1 MEVISAEAEKLKR
14 LIKEWWEH
22 KDQELEATFG
32 GKAGIDSTTFL
43 AVCKRLREKHFKAIP
58 QEDRLNVIVSKQAGA
73 GSAKNIRFT
82 LVGLG
87 QIQQYCRDN
96 VMEGKPFVAMV
107 KDITATEAQMD
118 FLEYGVRVKNRREM
132 ELATDDPNVRDMMST
147 WSVEKKSF
155 RLIRRWSFEGEGIRF
170 DLSMV
175 RASETVNGKYKQ
187 TKTFLE
193 AGVFQSPPKY
203 EMEVELLRDVT
214 ANEAA
219 AMRNL
224 VRGIGEVLRGIQKNT
239 LLIRKSQKEKVLA
252 AYKELTSSDR
262 FRGVQPKTLT
272 RPNMSSDIVPTIPN
286 IRGGYNV
293 TDKADGLRCHG
304 YCDPNGEFFLID
316 MTMNV
321 YRTGLLMKELANT
334 LLDGEW
340 VTQDRDGQPMNQ
352 FLYFDIYYW
361 REGENVSEKPFIDAA
376 GNGRMK
382 HMEDWYGKW
391 NEGAG
396 PAIVAG
402 GVTAINKLVV
412 APKTFRFAAAGDTS
426 IFGMAGDVL
435 SISRPYHTDGL
446 IFTPNILGLPKA
458 PGATF
463 AEQFKW
469 KPASENTVD
478 FLVNYEK
485 RLSNA
490 KEDEIL
496 TGYDETDNI
505 RRYKTMRLYVGSSRH
520 PALVDPRSAILMN
533 QPLPGAEEK
542 RRENYRPVLFNP
554 IDYPDTMS
562 SICYGVVERDGETD
576 TEYAVT
582 EAGEPIY
589 DPSIVEMRYD
599 PSREKGWR
607 WIPMRIRHDKTER
620 LLRGAKGRTMNND
633 AVANDVWSS
642 IHNPVSV
649 HMITTGA
656 DQPLEEELRA
666 ITEGTEG
673 RMGTNMVGA
682 KKPKKKESVSIDP
695 MREFHNGWI
704 KDRILLGTVLRG
716 GEEAKRLVD
725 IQCGPGRDILK
736 WIAHK
741 AGFVLGVDSN
751 ADDIQNPNTG
761 AYKRYVK
768 QLMDATDPGLVPP
781 MMFVIA
787 DASKRFVVGDA
798 GATTEEATILRTLFG
813 QTGMDE
819 RVAPY
824 AAQHASVLAKKA
836 DVVSCMFGI
845 HTYFENMEKLA
856 GFMQNLAEIV
866 KVGGYFVGCGF
877 DGETVFRKL
886 ADKGENEVI
895 QGADGSWT
903 VRKRYTAVALDETPD
918 SLGLAVEVEL
928 GGLDGA
934 QKEYLVPFPLL
945 VKQMER
951 IGLKLLDDEEA
962 AALGLQQ
969 STSMFNVS
977 YKMATAARRGKK
989 GAAADA
995 KKYAMSND
1003 LQDFSFMNRW
1013 YIFKRKSEGPVGDI
1027 TAEMAV
1033 AMDQTAMTSIAAENA
1048 KVQALAQRANAALKS
1063 IPVLEQKAQDALV
1076 NRVMSVVPTDLQEV
1090 ARADAA
1096 SPEVAVGPKRNS
1108 RMSKKALAALEAAAP
1123 LAPQMEAV
1131 GPMDTTKT
1139 MAVGE
1144 AGEVGAVTGGP
1155 GGPVDVPRTV
1165 MIQKVTAE
1173 RTFTEKQVLQ
1183 FYVDAPLSDVL
1194 LMGKEYTDTRSYL
1207 ATIRPFPITDK
1218 MDDGTGVEQEIT
1230 YPSVEHYIAAM
1241 KFKLASN
1248 MPDLAVS
1255 LFSRDGEI
1263 HQKYT
1268 RARQAEMVGVQAV
1281 PYDRDIQLLKEE
1293 LKEVQQYT
1301 SKAYLNSRKYRVVFD
1316 DGQWATIKDE
1326 VARDGLRQRLERDAK
1341 YRDIVMKAREKGLY
1355 LLNRVETAGSEMG
1368 GKRTI
1373 KGKIDGQNKIGVI
1386 LMDLAGFSF

>member
-1 MEVISAEAEKLKR
+1 MEVVSAEAEKLKR

-43 AVCKRLREKHFKAIP
+43 AVCKRLREKGFAAVP
-58 QEDRLNVIVSKQAGA
+58 QEDKLNVIVSKQTGA
-73 GSAKNIRFT
+73 NSSKNIRFT
-82 LVGLG
+82 LSGLG

-96 VMEGKPFVAMV
+96 VMDGKPFEAMV
-107 KDITATEAQMD
+107 KDITAVEAQMD

-132 ELATDDPNVRDMMST
+132 ALAADDPSVMDMMKS
-147 WSVEKKSF
+147 WAVEKKSF
-155 RLIRRWSFEGEGIRF
+155 RLIRRWSFEGEGVRF

-175 RASETVNGKYKQ
+175 RSSQSVGGKYKQ

-203 EMEVELLRDVT
+203 EVEVELLREGTD
-214 ANEAA
+214 NEAI

-224 VRGIGEVLRGIQKNT
+224 VRGIGEILRGIQKNT
-239 LLIRKSQKEKVLA
+239 LLIRNSQRERVLG
-252 AYKELTSSDR
+252 AYKELTKSDR
-262 FRGVQPKTLT
+262 FRGVQPKTLV
-272 RPNMSSDIVPTIPN
+272 RQNMVSEVLPTIPN

-304 YCDPNGEFFLID
+304 YCDPDGEFFLID

-321 YRTGLLMKELANT
+321 YRTGLRMKDLANT

-340 VTQDRDGQPMNQ
+340 ITQTSEGKPLNQ

-382 HMEDWYGKW
+382 HMEEWHNKW
-391 NEGAG
+391 KEGEG

-402 GVTAINKLVV
+402 GVTAINKLIV
-412 APKTFRFAAAGDTS
+412 APKTFLFGAEGDAS
-426 IFGMAGDVL
+426 IFAKAADILAIRQV
-435 SISRPYHTDGL
+435 YHTDGL
-446 IFTPNILGLPKA
+446 IFTPNAMGLPKA

-485 RLSNA
+485 RLDNM

-496 TGYDETDNI
+496 TGYDENDNI

-520 PALVDPRSAILMN
+520 PAFVDPRSAILMN
-533 QPLPGAEEK
+533 QPLPTAEEK
-542 RRENYRPVLFNP
+542 RRDNYRPALFNP
-554 IDYPDTMS
+554 IEYPDTMA

-576 TEYAVT
+576 NEYAIT
-582 EAGEPIY
+582 ELGEPIY

-607 WIPMRIRHDKTER
+607 WIPMRVRHDKTER

-633 AVANDVWSS
+633 AVANDVWNS
-642 IHNPVSV
+642 IHNPVTL
-649 HMITTGA
+649 HMITTGS
-656 DQPLEEELRA
+656 DQPLEEELQA
-666 ITEGTEG
+666 ITEGTGERTG
-673 RMGTNMVGA
+673 MV
-682 KKPKKKESVSIDP
+682 KKPRKKESVSIDP

-704 KDRILLGTVLRG
+704 KDRILLGTVMRG

-725 IQCGPGRDILK
+725 IGCGPGRDMLK

-751 ADDIQNPNTG
+751 ADVIQNPNTG
-761 AYKRYVK
+761 AYKRYMK
-768 QLMDATDPGLVPP
+768 QLTDATEPGLIPP
-781 MMFVIA
+781 MVFAIA
-787 DASKRFVVGDA
+787 DASKRLVSGDA
-798 GATTEEATILRTLFG
+798 GATSEEGAILRTLFG
-813 QTGMDE
+813 NSTVEE
-819 RVAPY
+819 RVLPY
-824 AAQHASVLAKKA
+824 IGTHASALGKKA

-845 HTYFENMEKLA
+845 HEFFENAEKLA

-877 DGETVFRKL
+877 DGETVFRRL
-886 ADKGENEVI
+886 ADKGENDVI
-895 QGADGSWT
+895 QAKDESWT
-903 VRKRYTAVALDETPD
+903 VRKRYSAAVIDDTTD
-918 SLGLAVEVEL
+918 SLGLAIEVEL

-934 QKEYLVPFPLL
+934 QKEFLVPFPLL

-951 IGLKLLDDEEA
+951 VGLKLLDDQEA

-977 YKMATAARRGKK
+977 YKMAMGIGRGKR
-989 GAAADA
+989 GGPAT

-1027 TAEMAV
+1027 TAEMAA
-1033 AMDQTAMTSIAAENA
+1033 AMDETAKTAIATEEAKIAA
-1048 KVQALAQRANAALKS
+1048 LSLRAATALKS
-1063 IPVLEQKAQDALV
+1063 IPVLEQRAKEALV
-1076 NRVMSVVPTDLQEV
+1076 NRTLAAVPADLQ
-1090 ARADAA
+1090 AA
-1096 SPEVAVGPKRNS
+1096 AKANAGSPEVSVSAAPKRNS
-1108 RMSKKALAALEAAAP
+1108 RMSKKALSALEAAAP
-1123 LAPQMEAV
+1123 APQIEAV
-1131 GPMDTTKT
+1131 GPLGATNTV
-1139 MAVGE
+1139 AVGE
-1144 AGEVGAVTGGP
+1144 TGAAPTTGGP
-1155 GGPVDVPRTV
+1155 GAPVDVPRTV
-1165 MIQKVTAE
+1165 MIEKITVE
-1173 RTFTEKQVLQ
+1173 RKFTPKQLFQ
-1183 FYVDAPLSDVL
+1183 FFVGAPLGDQL
-1194 LMGKEYTDTRSYL
+1194 LMGKEYTDARSYL
-1207 ATIRPFPITDK
+1207 ATITPFPITDT
-1218 MDDGTGVEQEIT
+1218 MEDGAGGTQEVE

-1248 MPDLAVS
+1248 KPELAVS
-1255 LFSRDGEI
+1255 LFGREGEI
-1263 HQKYT
+1263 HQKYIRERLAQT
-1268 RARQAEMVGVQAV
+1268 VGKDALNYDKDILLLKAEMKE
-1281 PYDRDIQLLKEE
+1281 IQDYSTKS
-1293 LKEVQQYT
+1293 V
-1301 SKAYLNSRKYRVVFD
+1301 LNTKRYNVVFD
-1316 DGQWATIKDE
+1316 DAQWAAVKPNVIRE
-1326 VARDGLRQRLERDAK
+1326 GLRQRLERDAK
-1341 YRDIVMKAREKGLY
+1341 FREIVMKAREKGIY
-1355 LLNRVETAGSEMG
+1355 LLNRVESAGSELG
-1368 GKRTI
+1368 GKVKAT
-1373 KGKIDGQNKIGVI
+1373 GAIDGQNKIGVI
-1386 LMDLAGFSF
+1386 LMDLAGFNF

>member
-14 LIKEWWEH
+14 LIKDWWEH

-32 GKAGIDSTTFL
+32 GKTGIDPMTFM
-43 AVCKRLREKHFKAIP
+43 AVCKRLREKGFAAIP
-58 QEDRLNVIVSKQAGA
+58 QEDRLNVIVSKQSGA
-73 GSAKNIRFT
+73 NSAKNIRFT

-96 VMEGKPFVAMV
+96 TMDGKPFIAMI
-107 KDITATEAQMD
+107 KDITAVEAQMD
-118 FLEYGVRVKNRREM
+118 FLEYGVRVKNRREL
-132 ELATDDPNVRDMMST
+132 ELAVDDPNVRDMMST
-147 WSVEKKSF
+147 WAVEKKSF
-155 RLIRRWSFEGEGIRF
+155 RLIRRWSFEGQGVRF

-175 RASETVNGKYKQ
+175 RTSQMDGKKYKQ

-203 EMEVELLRDVT
+203 EMEVELLRDAT
-214 ANEAA
+214 DNEQV
-219 AMRNL
+219 AMLNL
-224 VRGIGEVLRGIQKNT
+224 VRGIGEVLRGIQKNS
-239 LLIRKSQKEKVLA
+239 LLIRNSQKEKVLA
-252 AYKELTSSDR
+252 AYKELTKSDR
-262 FRGVQPKTLT
+262 FRGVQPKTLV
-272 RPNMSSDIVPTIPN
+272 RQNMISDIVPTIPN

-304 YCDPNGEFFLID
+304 YCDPNGEFYLID

-321 YRTGLLMKELANT
+321 YRTGLLMKDLANT

-340 VTQDRDGQPMNQ
+340 ITQTSDGKPLNQ

-361 REGENVSEKPFIDAA
+361 REGENVSEKAFIDVA

-382 HMEDWYGKW
+382 HMDEWYNKW
-391 NEGAG
+391 KEGEG
-396 PAIVAG
+396 PAIVAK

-412 APKTFRFAAAGDTS
+412 APKTFLFGAEGDTS
-426 IFGMAGDVL
+426 IFAKAADIL
-435 SISRPYHTDGL
+435 SIKQVYHTDGL
-446 IFTPNILGLPKA
+446 IFTPNAMALPKA

-485 RLSNA
+485 RLDNT
-490 KEDEIL
+490 KEDEIH
-496 TGYDETDNI
+496 TGYDENENI
-505 RRYKTMRLYVGSSRH
+505 RRYKAMRLYVGSSRH
-520 PALVDPRSAILMN
+520 PAFVDPRSTILMN

-542 RRENYRPVLFNP
+542 RRDNYRPALFNP
-554 IDYPDTMS
+554 SDYPDTMA
-562 SICYGVVERDGETD
+562 SICYGVVERDGETENEYVI
-576 TEYAVT
+576 TEL
-582 EAGEPIY
+582 GEPIY

-607 WIPMRIRHDKTER
+607 WIPMRVRHDKTER

-633 AVANDVWSS
+633 AVANDVWNS
-642 IHNPVSV
+642 IHNPVSI

-656 DQPLEEELRA
+656 DQPLEDELRA
-666 ITEGTEG
+666 ITEGVEDRTG
-673 RMGTNMVGA
+673 FV

-716 GEEAKRLVD
+716 GETAKRLVD
-725 IQCGPGRDILK
+725 IGCGPGRDMLK

-741 AGFVLGVDSN
+741 AGFVLGLDSS
-751 ADDIQNPNTG
+751 ADAIQNPNTG
-761 AYKRYVK
+761 AYKRYMK
-768 QLMDATDPGLVPP
+768 QLTDAKEPGLIPP
-781 MMFVIA
+781 MVFAIA
-787 DASKRFVVGDA
+787 DASKRLVVGDA
-798 GATTEEATILRTLFG
+798 GATTEEAAILRTLFG
-813 QTGMDE
+813 QASMDE
-819 RVAPY
+819 RVLPY
-824 AAQHASVLAKKA
+824 IGQHASALAKKA
-836 DVVSCMFGI
+836 DVVSCMFGV
-845 HTYFENMEKLA
+845 HEFFENMEKLA
-856 GFMQNLAEIV
+856 GFMQNLSEIV

-877 DGETVFRKL
+877 DGETVFRRL

-895 QGADGSWT
+895 QAKDGSWT
-903 VRKRYTAVALDETPD
+903 VRKRYSATALDDTAD

-934 QKEYLVPFPLL
+934 QREYLVPFPLL

-951 IGLKLLDDEEA
+951 IGLKLLDDQEA

-977 YKMATAARRGKK
+977 YKMATGVGRGKRV
-989 GAAADA
+989 GPET
-995 KKYAMSND
+995 KKYMMSND

-1033 AMDQTAMTSIAAENA
+1033 AMNETARTSIASEEAKINA
-1048 KVQALAQRANAALKS
+1048 LSLRAATALKS
-1063 IPVLEQKAQDALV
+1063 VPVLERKAQEALV
-1076 NRVMSVVPTDLQEV
+1076 NRTLSAVPEDLQAIAKANAGSAEV
-1090 ARADAA
+1090 N
-1096 SPEVAVGPKRNS
+1096 VVGPKRNS
-1108 RMSKKALAALEAAAP
+1108 RMSKKALEALAAASLP
-1123 LAPQMEAV
+1123 AQIEAV
-1131 GPMDTTKT
+1131 GPMDATKGVE
-1139 MAVGE
+1139 VGE
-1144 AGEVGAVTGGP
+1144 TGAMPTGGP

-1165 MIQKVTAE
+1165 MIEKVTAE
-1173 RTFTEKQVLQ
+1173 RTFTDKQL
-1183 FYVDAPLSDVL
+1183 FPFFIGAPLSDVL
-1194 LMGKEYTDTRSYL
+1194 LMGGEYTNARSYL
-1207 ATIRPFPITDK
+1207 ATITPFPITDK
-1218 MDDGTGVEQEIT
+1218 MDDGAGGTQEVV

-1241 KFKLASN
+1241 KFKMASS
-1248 MPDLAVS
+1248 MPALAVS

-1268 RARQAEMVGVQAV
+1268 RARLASMVGTQGVS
-1281 PYDRDIQLLKEE
+1281 YDKDTQLLKDE
-1293 LKEVQQYT
+1293 LKDVQQYT
-1301 SKAYLNSRKYRVVFD
+1301 TKSYLNSRRYPVVFD
-1316 DGQWATIKDE
+1316 DGLWASMKDQVIRE
-1326 VARDGLRQRLERDAK
+1326 GLRQRLERDAK
-1341 YRDIVMKAREKGLY
+1341 FRDIVMKAREKGLY
-1355 LLNRVETAGSEMG
+1355 LLNRVESAGSELG
-1368 GKRTI
+1368 GKKTI